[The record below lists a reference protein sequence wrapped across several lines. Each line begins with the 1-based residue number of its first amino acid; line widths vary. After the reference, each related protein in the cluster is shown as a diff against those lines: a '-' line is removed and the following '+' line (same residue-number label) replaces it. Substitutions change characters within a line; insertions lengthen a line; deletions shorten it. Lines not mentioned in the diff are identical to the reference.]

1 MKTKV
6 AKASRVQSL
15 AQEIASSLGPEG
27 AEGLAQALVST
38 LKPEDVRG
46 LVEELTHALI
56 STLKLSPDS
65 TQDVRRLLN
74 LLSVNQQSNDDNKTL
89 MTVMSTSHYHAL
101 REALAHNTF
110 QEVEGSPWPTA
121 TLSKGNA
128 LGQAQLRPPHVDEK
142 TFLSPQEQK
151 DWSEMMWRQREA
163 LSDLDADVLDA
174 LSAIW
179 LKMAKSPKEDAITDI
194 DSLLSMRN
202 LKPKRNSDGHG
213 LGYRPE
219 QRADILQ
226 ALSHIQNLWLNM
238 TELEVY
244 TPSEPGRRARRTK
257 QVVQSRAFMIT
268 DRMGQLRFDG
278 CIDVQQIVFRPG
290 NVFGHYL
297 FGPGRQTALLSAQAL
312 HYDPYHQDWEKRL
325 TRYFSWQW
333 KCQASTGCDA
343 SVYRA
348 KTLLEAT
355 GCEANVA
362 KPARTRERLEK
373 ALETLLQ
380 DNVIAGWQY
389 ENWEEENSRWRG
401 WLEPWL
407 QTNILV
413 ECPEA
418 VKVHYKSLERS
429 PKPSALGQPEVSAL
443 AQCLVNA
450 RKARSLSQKSAA
462 EELGVSQSYFSLLE
476 RGKIS
481 TDEISSKLRHKIDL
495 WLSSHS

>member
-1 MKTKV
+1 MKIREP
-6 AKASRVQSL
+6 KASRVQSL

-27 AEGLAQALVST
+27 ASGLAKALVST

-65 TQDVRRLLN
+65 TQDIRRLLN
-74 LLSVNQQSNDDNKTL
+74 LLSVDQQSNKKTL

-128 LGQAQLRPPHVDEK
+128 LGHAELRPPHVDEK

-194 DSLLSMRN
+194 DSLLAMRN
-202 LKPKRNSDGHG
+202 LKPKRNSTGHG
-213 LGYRPE
+213 LGYHPQ

-244 TPSEPGRRARRTK
+244 TPAEPGRRAKRTK
-257 QVVQSRAFMIT
+257 HLVQSRAFVIT

-325 TRYFSWQW
+325 TRYFCWQW
-333 KCQASTGCDA
+333 KCQASTGCEA

-355 GCEANVA
+355 GCDPNID

-380 DNVIAGWQY
+380 DNIIAGWQY
-389 ENWEEENSRWRG
+389 ENWEEDSSRRRG
-401 WLEPWL
+401 WLEHWL
-407 QTNILV
+407 QANILV
-413 ECPEA
+413 QCPEA
-418 VKVHYKSLERS
+418 VKVHYKRLERS
-429 PKPSALGQPEVSAL
+429 PKPMPLNLPAISVL
-443 AQCLVNA
+443 AQRIINMRRARCLT
-450 RKARSLSQKSAA
+450 QKEAA
-462 EELGVSQSYFSLLE
+462 AELGVSQSYFSLLE
-476 RGKIS
+476 REKVSSDQIS
-481 TDEISSKLRHKIDL
+481 PKLRQEIDV